1 MAFATAD
8 FSTVQAET
16 EKKQG
21 FFSRIL
27 NAMINARMREAERR
41 IATQLMSF
49 DDRTLASLGFER
61 SELGVKRNS
70 FK

>member
-8 FSTVQAET
+8 FSTAHTET

-21 FFSRIL
+21 FLSRVF
-27 NAMINARMREAERR
+27 NSMVEARQREAERQVV
-41 IATQLMSF
+41 AQLLSF
-49 DDRTLASLGFER
+49 DDKTLADLGFER
-61 SELGVKRNS
+61 SELVVRRTS

>member
-8 FSTVQAET
+8 FSTAQAER
-16 EKKQG
+16 EKKPG
-21 FFSRIL
+21 VFSRVL

-41 IATQLMSF
+41 IAEQLMEL
-49 DDRTLASLGFER
+49 DDQTLADLGFER
-61 SELGVKRNS
+61 SELAVKRNS